1 MQNRRTHYFPEN
13 DCHVITGLIP
23 TGEFAAFVEGEELV
37 RGRGQTRWAAIAD
50 LNEAIAAVGS
60 IYERDTEI
68 QLLAAAE

>member
-1 MQNRRTHYFPEN
+1 MQNVRRTYFPG
-13 DCHVITGLIP
+13 DDLYVITGLIP

-37 RGRGQTRWAAIAD
+37 RGRGQTRLAAIAD

-68 QLLAAAE
+68 PQLAAE